1 MEAEHM
7 QNSLLAF
14 LVIGVLAGWLAG
26 RVMRGRGYGFFG
38 NVLVGILGAYIG
50 GVLFSSVGL
59 YPMGFIGSLLMAFA
73 GAVVLLFIIGIFKK
87 HR

>member
-1 MEAEHM
+1 M

>member
-1 MEAEHM
+1 M

-38 NVLVGILGAYIG
+38 NMLVGILGAYIG

>member
-1 MEAEHM
+1 M

-38 NVLVGILGAYIG
+38 NMIVGILGAFVG
-50 GVLFSSVGL
+50 GILFSSVGL
-59 YPMGFIGSLLMAFA
+59 YPMGFLGSLLMAFA
-73 GAVVLLFIIGIFKK
+73 GAVVLLFVIGIFRK
-87 HR
+87 RR

>member
-1 MEAEHM
+1 M

-38 NVLVGILGAYIG
+38 NMLVGILGAYVG